1 MKDNLYSLLDETTK
15 KGASDLH
22 ITVGV
27 PPMIRINGELESLG
41 DEPYTVEE
49 TKAVISS
56 IMSPKQLHSLEEY
69 GQVDYS
75 YSIHG
80 KGRFRVNAYKQRGSY
95 SMACRVVASQIPSLQ
110 SLHLP
115 DTIRSFTQINKGL
128 VLITGPTGSG
138 KSTTL
143 ASMIDIIN
151 HERSCHILTL
161 EDPIEYLHK
170 HDKSMVNQREV
181 GYDTKDYAAG
191 LRAAL
196 RQDPDVILIGE
207 MRDLETISVALTAAE
222 TGHLVFSTL
231 HTVGS
236 AKTIDRIIDVF
247 PPHQQQQVRV
257 QLSTVL
263 QGVVSQQLMPRQD
276 HKGRIVALEIM
287 MANPAVR
294 NLIREGKTHQ
304 INSII
309 QMSGKLGMET
319 MDSYIANLYKKGV
332 VSKENALFYSIDQ
345 ENMKNKL
352 IW

>member
-1 MKDNLYSLLDETTK
+1 LKDNLYTLLDETTK
-15 KGASDLH
+15 RGASDLH

-27 PPMIRINGELESLG
+27 PPIIRVNGNLETLC
-41 DEPYTVEE
+41 DERYTAED
-49 TKAVISS
+49 TKAVVSS
-56 IMSPKQLHSLEEY
+56 IMSQNQLKVLEEK

-75 YSIHG
+75 YSIPG

-95 SMACRVVASQIPSLQ
+95 SMACRVVGTQIPSLQ
-110 SLHLP
+110 ELHLP
-115 DTIRSFTQINKGL
+115 EIVHSLTQLNKGL

-138 KSTTL
+138 KTTTL

-151 HERSCHILTL
+151 HQRSCHILTL

-170 HDKSMVNQREV
+170 HNKSMVNQREI
-181 GYDTKDYAAG
+181 GYDTKDYGAG

-207 MRDLETISVALTAAE
+207 MRDLETISIALTAAE

-231 HTVGS
+231 HTVGT

-263 QGVVSQQLMPRQD
+263 QGVISQQLIPREDQ
-276 HKGRIVALEIM
+276 KGRIVALEVM
-287 MANPAVR
+287 LANPAIR

-309 QMSGKLGMET
+309 QMSGKIGMVS
-319 MDSYIANLYKKGV
+319 MDSYLIDLLNKGKI
-332 VSKENALFYSIDQ
+332 SKENALFYSLDQ
-345 ENMKNKL
+345 ENMKNKF

>member
-1 MKDNLYSLLDETTK
+1 MNIIQLLKDTTSK
-15 KGASDLH
+15 SASDLH
-22 ITVGV
+22 ITVGL
-27 PPMIRINGELESLG
+27 PPMIRMDGSLV
-41 DEPYTVEE
+41 PLREE
-49 TKAVISS
+49 VYSAEEIKTAVSS
-56 IMSPKQLHSLEEY
+56 IMNETQIKTLEDK

-80 KGRFRVNAYKQRGSY
+80 WGRYRVNAYKQRGSY
-95 SMACRVVASQIPSLQ
+95 SLACRVVGMEIPSLK

-115 DTIRSFTQINKGL
+115 ETMHELTLFNKGL
-128 VLITGPTGSG
+128 ILITGPTGSG

-151 HERSCHILTL
+151 RERSCHILTL

-170 HDKSMVNQREV
+170 HNKSMVNQREV
-181 GYDTKDYAAG
+181 GYDTIDYAAG

-207 MRDLETISVALTAAE
+207 MRDLETISIALTAAE
-222 TGHLVFSTL
+222 TGHLVLSTL
-231 HTVGS
+231 HTVGV

-263 QGVVSQQLMPRQD
+263 QSVVSQQLIPRKD
-276 HKGRIVALEIM
+276 IKGRIVALEIM
-287 MANPAVR
+287 KANAAIR
-294 NLIREGKTHQ
+294 NLIRESKTHQ

-309 QMSGKLGMET
+309 QMSGRNDMVT
-319 MDSYIANLYKKGV
+319 MDNYLAKLYQQGII
-332 VSKENALFYSIDQ
+332 SKDNALFYCLDN
-345 ENMKNKL
+345 ETMKRKL
-352 IW
+352 IV